1 MRARFSEQRGIAL
14 IFLAV
19 GLTLILM
26 MVALAI
32 DASYL
37 YTVRAKLSASCDA
50 AALAAARSLNVGL
63 TMAEQEASARARALA
78 FFDGNFPEGTMNTR
92 NRTVSVDVAET
103 ALRTRTVS
111 VHASVVMPTYFLR
124 LAGFN
129 TINVTAEGTAS
140 RRDVNLILVLDRSGS
155 MASSGACEP
164 MKAAAR
170 SFVSRFAEG
179 RDRLGMIVYASNW
192 HLAYPP
198 TKNFKT
204 QSPTLDSVISQVTCV
219 GGTSSA
225 MAISEAYNQLRA
237 INEPGALNII
247 MFFTDGIPTGL
258 TARFPV
264 KTSVDTRF
272 GNGENRTLNL
282 AGTNQTY
289 YYPNTGVTYSM
300 ERSGCQDPNG
310 RFYTQSGWNPQDRVG
325 VLVAAGEGT
334 ASTGATYGLIQP
346 YASTLNAG
354 DTALNGPP
362 GSLTAGQGC
371 AFGAGTTNYTNMAYV
386 RRDIAFVPNYDI
398 YGNRTDCCYRAVAS
412 FTSGPYAGRIR
423 PDRPSS
429 VGAAATNATDNAAKR
444 IRQDSALSP
453 VFYVIGLGDVDS
465 NLLLRIANDPA
476 SPTYTRSEPVGM
488 YVYAPDK
495 TQLNQAFARIASEIL
510 RLSR

>member
-19 GLTLILM
+19 GLTLILL

-179 RDRLGMIVYASNW
+179 RDRLGMISFSGAWNLSF
-192 HLAYPP
+192 APS
-198 TKNFKT
+198 KNFKT
-204 QSPTLDSVISQVTCV
+204 SSPTLDSVISGINCV
-219 GGTSSA
+219 GGTNSA
-225 MAISEAYNQLRA
+225 SAISEAYNQLRA
-237 INEPGALNII
+237 INEPGALNLIL
-247 MFFTDGIPTGL
+247 FFTDGNPTGL
-258 TARFPV
+258 TATYKIRKYSDVYAKSTCYDIHGHANTYPDWFD
-264 KTSVDTRF
+264 SV
-272 GNGENRTLNL
+272 
-282 AGTNQTY
+282 
-289 YYPNTGVTYSM
+289 
-300 ERSGCQDPNG
+300 
-310 RFYTQSGWNPQDRVG
+310 QDRVG
-325 VLVAAGEGT
+325 VLIGLGNRPTDSPTSKPVGLFNRYVPTPGT
-334 ASTGATYGLIQP
+334 TDSII
-346 YASTLNAG
+346 
-354 DTALNGPP
+354 NGPTN
-362 GSLTAGQGC
+362 SDTSRQGC
-371 AFGAGTTNYTNMAYV
+371 AFASSQSNAYKDVAYV
-386 RRDIAFVPNYDI
+386 PDADY
-398 YGNRTDCCYRAVAS
+398 YGNNTRSGYYSGLPA
-412 FTSGPYAGRIR
+412 FTSGAYAGKIR
-423 PDRPSS
+423 SDRSDS
-429 VGAAATNATDNAAKR
+429 VLMASTNATHNAAKR